1 MDLFSSDL
9 VAGIVY
15 QVQLSVVDFLGVSSD
30 FAAHRLE
37 LVAATI
43 PKVLSPLSRSLAL
56 CHSLSLSPCMTLGV
70 CVLLDV
76 SFALFMELV
85 LEAAVM

>member
-1 MDLFSSDL
+1 MRLAQVDLFSSDL

-43 PKVLSPLSRSLAL
+43 PKVLSLLSLA
-56 CHSLSLSPCMTLGV
+56 LSLSPFLSLYV
-70 CVLLDV
+70 
-76 SFALFMELV
+76 
-85 LEAAVM
+85 